1 MPPSVETSSL
11 NPEQAAAVEYA
22 GGPLVIFAGAGSGKT
37 RVITYRIAHL
47 IRSGV
52 SAYRI
57 LAVTFTNKAARELK
71 ERLADLVGE
80 DVRALWVGT
89 FHSVCGRMLRMSGEA
104 IGVDRSFVI
113 FDDDDQIA
121 VVKDL
126 LKKKN
131 LDDKSIQPRAVL
143 SQISWAKERLY
154 TPEQYAR
161 EATGFFERIV
171 AEIFP
176 KYQEVLAQNN
186 GLDFDDMIQKAVELL
201 EKSDLVREQY
211 QERFLHCLVDEFQD
225 VNPAQYKLIQL
236 LGAKHRNITIVGD
249 DDQSIYAWRGAD
261 VSLILRFSSDY
272 PDAKVITLAQNYRS
286 TQRILEAAYEV
297 IRHNR
302 SRAEKKLWT
311 ANDEGV
317 PITVSETGT
326 EQDEAMLV
334 ADTVAREVRSKRRD
348 WKDFAILY
356 RTNAQ
361 SRVMEEVFLTLRIP
375 HILVGGVRFYERR
388 EIRDM
393 IAYLRLV
400 LNPRDE
406 ISLKRVINV
415 PARGIGS
422 TAIATLAEVAAS
434 MGISQFEAMSTQDF
448 QNRLTRRTVEGVRTF
463 VAIVQEAAE
472 AAQRGQVTPVLRHV
486 MNRSGYLEELRE
498 ENSDESISRLEN
510 LQELLNVT
518 GQYDQTAEEEPNL
531 GEFLEQVALLS
542 DADTLKNDGDAVTL
556 MTLHSAKGLEFPVV
570 YLVGLEEG
578 VFPHSRS
585 LTSESEL
592 EEERRLCYVGMTRA
606 RQELHM
612 LHASRRAVFGQPSF
626 NRRSRFLDDIPC
638 ELVSTL
644 LPESTIAPRGLTQV
658 RPNRGG
664 EYAIVE
670 PRRETPT
677 RSTWKPPFN
686 VGDRVR
692 HAKFGLGVVISCNP
706 VKNDAE
712 VTVAFPGVTGVK
724 KLLQSFAKL
733 EAVT

>member
-1 MPPSVETSSL
+1 M
-11 NPEQAAAVEYA
+11 
-22 GGPLVIFAGAGSGKT
+22 IFAGAGSGKT

-47 IRSGV
+47 ISNGV

-71 ERLADLVGE
+71 ERLEGLVG
-80 DVRALWVGT
+80 DQVRSLWVGT
-89 FHSVCGRMLRMSGEA
+89 FHSICGRLLRISGEA
-104 IGVDRSFVI
+104 IGIDRNFVI

-154 TPEQYAR
+154 TPEQYR
-161 EATGFFERIV
+161 KEATGFFERIL

-176 KYQEVLAQNN
+176 QYQLALAQNN
-186 GLDFDDMIQKAVELL
+186 GLDFDDMIQKSVELL
-201 EKSDLVREQY
+201 ESSQLVREQY

-302 SRAEKKLWT
+302 SRADKKLWT

-317 PITVSETGT
+317 PISVSEAGT

-334 ADTVAREVRSKRRD
+334 ADTVTREVRSRRRT
-348 WKDFAILY
+348 WKDFAVLY

-375 HILVGGVRFYERR
+375 HVLVGGVRFYERK

-393 IAYLRLV
+393 IAYLRLA

-415 PARGIGS
+415 PSRGIGN

-434 MGISQFEAMSTQDF
+434 MGISQFEAMATQDF
-448 QNRLTRRTVEGVRTF
+448 QNRLTRRTLEGVRTF
-463 VAIVQEAAE
+463 VAIVQEAGE
-472 AAQRGQVTPVLRHV
+472 MSQRGQVTPVLRHI
-486 MNRSGYLEELRE
+486 MNRSGYLDELRA
-498 ENSDESISRLEN
+498 ENSEESISRLEN

-518 GQYDQTAEEEPNL
+518 GQYDQTAEEEPSL

-542 DADTLKNDGDAVTL
+542 DADTLQNGGDAVTL
-556 MTLHSAKGLEFPVV
+556 MTLHTAKGLEFPVV
-570 YLVGLEEG
+570 YMVGLEEG

-612 LHASRRAVFGQPSF
+612 LHASRRAIFGQPSF
-626 NRRSRFLDDIPC
+626 NRRSRFLDDIPP
-638 ELVSTL
+638 ELTSTL
-644 LPESTIAPRGLTQV
+644 LPETTIAPRGLTQV
-658 RPNRGG
+658 RPSRSG

-670 PRRETPT
+670 PRREAPS
-677 RSTWKPPFN
+677 RSAWKPPFN

-692 HAKFGLGVVISCNP
+692 HTKFGLGVVISCNP